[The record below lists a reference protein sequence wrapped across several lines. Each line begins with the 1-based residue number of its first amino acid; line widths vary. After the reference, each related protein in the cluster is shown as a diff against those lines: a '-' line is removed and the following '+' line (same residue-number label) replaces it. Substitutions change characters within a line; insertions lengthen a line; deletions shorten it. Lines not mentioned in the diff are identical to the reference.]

1 MGDETVQM
9 TGTPLAFQN
18 YLTGGYLCSWSQA
31 CACGE
36 RETSCRSLVFGGAR
50 KPRQEGLALERCP
63 LSLRF

>member
-9 TGTPLAFQN
+9 TGAPLAFQN

-31 CACGE
+31 CGQ
-36 RETSCRSLVFGGAR
+36 REASFRSLVFGGAG

-63 LSLRF
+63 FSLRF